1 MDFEQ
6 TEHDVRMI
14 ERQYEQPPDEPY
26 PSGREIVYG
35 EAVNFLK
42 DAIGALEDDNDPE
55 DAIRCAREAIARIHG
70 TL

>member
-1 MDFEQ
+1 MPDF
-6 TEHDVRMI
+6 TENDLRAV
-14 ERQYEQPPDEPY
+14 ERGRDLPPDDPY

-35 EAVNFLK
+35 EAVNYLK
-42 DAIGALEDDNDPE
+42 DAIGALEEDGDPE